1 MSGPWPGRR
10 AVLGGL
16 AMAAAAPG
24 VWAPGAWAP
33 DARAQGRRPPPAEDV
48 PIITVPGHG
57 EFTGKLTPASVPA
70 KPAPGVLLIHDGF
83 GVQPQMQVYA
93 DALALEGYIALV
105 VDLFRGRTASTDIE
119 AAELA
124 RTAIAEDA
132 AITAIAMWAD
142 WLRSR
147 DFVDRRLGIIAF
159 GPSCAWSLAASRQ
172 VDVHPMALFYGR
184 VQFTEQ
190 DVRRLPN
197 HVIAHFGDRDD
208 IAGPAW
214 RYEMEN
220 RYRRVG
226 PTRTQIHH
234 YPAGRNF
241 ANPLSKGYSQLDAQ
255 LAWNTT
261 VAFFVREWGRPRK

>member
-1 MSGPWPGRR
+1 MTQRQRTRGPRTGRR
-10 AVLGGL
+10 GVLGSL
-16 AMAAAAPG
+16 ALAVAAPR
-24 VWAPGAWAP
+24 AL
-33 DARAQGRRPPPAEDV
+33 AQGRRPPPAEDL

-57 EFTGKLTPASVPA
+57 EFTGKLTPAKVPA
-70 KPAPGVLLIHDGF
+70 KPAPGVVLVHDGF

-93 DALALEGYIALV
+93 DALALEGYVALV
-105 VDLFRGRTASTDIE
+105 VDLFRGKTASTDAE

-132 AITAIAMWAD
+132 AIAAIAMWAD

-147 DFVDRRLGIIAF
+147 DFIDRRLGLIAF
-159 GPSCAWSLAASRQ
+159 GPSCAWSLAAARQ
-172 VDVHPMALFYGR
+172 TTMHPMAFFYGR
-184 VQFTEQ
+184 VQFSEE

-197 HVIAHFGDRDD
+197 HIIAHFGDRDD
-208 IAGPAW
+208 VAGPAW

-226 PTRTQIHH
+226 QTRTQIHH

-241 ANPLSKGYSQLDAQ
+241 ANPLAKAYVQLDAQ

-261 VAFFVREWGRPRK
+261 VAFFVAQWGRPEK